1 MQVLQSD
8 CGVPGPPTTPCQE
21 PHGRLGK
28 QAASSWPRCSSE
40 HWDPLEALLAPT
52 TGPPCQTG
60 SFTCSAPGPLPA
72 VSHPCT
78 GRSHPGLWGPVSQ
91 EPASPLLQ
99 VKNGLPVTLSCG
111 SWNGPSWK
119 GGTCSGNGWLRRALF
134 ASWGYLAKWAQG
146 MPSCAPVCR
155 AATSC
160 LSPRPA
166 PTARLHLALL
176 SQGLGTPP
184 LQGWSAASS
193 LAAAA
198 SFSNSLFFF

>member
-40 HWDPLEALLAPT
+40 HWDPPRSPSGPHH
-52 TGPPCQTG
+52 GPPVPDRELHLL
-60 SFTCSAPGPLPA
+60 CSWPPASCEPPLHRPLPPRAVGPCFPGTSISASAGQEWSAGDLELRFLERAFLEGGNLQWQWVAEEGPLCLLGLSGQVGPRYA
-72 VSHPCT
+72 VLCPCVPC
-78 GRSHPGLWGPVSQ
+78 SYLLPV
-91 EPASPLLQ
+91 PASR
-99 VKNGLPVTLSCG
+99 TY
-111 SWNGPSWK
+111 GPS
-119 GGTCSGNGWLRRALF
+119 
-134 ASWGYLAKWAQG
+134 
-146 MPSCAPVCR
+146 PSCPALSR
-155 AATSC
+155 AGYS
-160 LSPRPA
+160 
-166 PTARLHLALL
+166 
-176 SQGLGTPP
+176 P